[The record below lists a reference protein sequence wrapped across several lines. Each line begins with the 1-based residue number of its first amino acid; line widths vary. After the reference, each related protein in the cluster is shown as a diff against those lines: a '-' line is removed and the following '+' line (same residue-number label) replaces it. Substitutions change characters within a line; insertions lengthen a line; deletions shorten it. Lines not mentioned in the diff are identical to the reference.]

1 MTSDTIHLTVDL
13 GERSYPIIIGSG
25 LLSDAA
31 LLQQHIGD
39 GQVLVVSNET
49 IAPIYLDT
57 LLKNTGAKD
66 TIILPDGEQYKQMA
80 TIETIF
86 DRLME
91 KRHNRSTTLVALG
104 GGVVGDMTGFAAAS
118 YQRGVK
124 FVQIPTTLLAQ
135 VDSSVGGKTGINHPR
150 GKNMIGAFHQPVAVI
165 IDTQTLSTLPPREF
179 QAGLAE
185 VIKYGL
191 ICDADFFVWL
201 EDNIDKLMNRDGE
214 ALRYAIARSCE
225 NKAKV
230 VAADEREGGIRA
242 ILNLG
247 HTFGHA
253 IETATQYKV
262 WLHGEAVGFGM
273 LMALDLSH
281 RLGLLPI
288 TDVQRAEKLI
298 KAAGLPITPPAGLP
312 DVDGIIELM
321 GMDKKVLNGQ
331 LRLVLMRAIG
341 DAFIA
346 DDVDIDMLKQT
357 LTDYLGRSL
366 NPTLNSVLS
375 PSA

>member
-1 MTSDTIHLTVDL
+1 MALDTIHLTVDL

-25 LLSDAA
+25 ILADAA
-31 LLQQHIGD
+31 LLRQHIGD
-39 GQVLVVSNET
+39 GQVLLVSNET
-49 IAPIYLDT
+49 IAPLYLDALT
-57 LLKNTGAKD
+57 SALGAEGGEAKDGGAKD
-66 TIILPDGEQYKQMA
+66 SIVLPDGEQYKQMA
-80 TIETIF
+80 TIEMIF
-86 DRLME
+86 DALMD

-150 GKNMIGAFHQPVAVI
+150 GKNMIGAFHQPVAVL

-191 ICDADFFVWL
+191 ICDDDFFVWL
-201 EDNIDKLMNRDGE
+201 ENNIDKLMRRDSE
-214 ALRYAIARSCE
+214 ALQYAIARSCE

-253 IETATQYKV
+253 IETATQYEV

-273 LMALDLSH
+273 LMALDLSR
-281 RLGLLPI
+281 RLGLLADS
-288 TDVQRAEKLI
+288 DVQRGEALI
-298 KAAGLPITPPAGLP
+298 EAAGLPVNPPAGLP
-312 DVDGIIELM
+312 DADGMIELM

-331 LRLVLMRAIG
+331 LRLVLLRAIG

-346 DDVDIDMLKQT
+346 DDVGIEILKQT
-357 LTDYLGRSL
+357 LNDYLNR
-366 NPTLNSVLS
+366 T
-375 PSA
+375 A